1 MVRGNQG
8 ARGSL
13 VSVGGEPGP
22 THCPWQTQSP
32 WAARKQ
38 GCGLGSPWH
47 PGHRPVA
54 CWLLQVCCLL
64 PMSWLSGHLETVSLS
79 SSLLLLRFG
88 DKS

>member
-1 MVRGNQG
+1 MGRGNQG

-47 PGHRPVA
+47 PAGGILDTGLWRA
-54 CWLLQVCCLL
+54 GCCRSAAYC
-64 PMSWLSGHLETVSLS
+64 P
-79 SSLLLLRFG
+79 
-88 DKS
+88 